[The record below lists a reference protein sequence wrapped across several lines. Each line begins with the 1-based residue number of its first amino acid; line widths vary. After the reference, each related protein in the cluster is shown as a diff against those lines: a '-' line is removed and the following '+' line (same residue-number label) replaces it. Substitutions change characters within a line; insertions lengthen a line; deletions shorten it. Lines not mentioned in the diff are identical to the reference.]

1 MRQTIFKG
9 ILKFMVITDT
19 LAMLSL
25 CIILASSVAEFPGLV
40 TAVIQREVG
49 GWSCGRQHPALYGS
63 FRKKQKKKQKG
74 SFSSSHIQNG
84 EQCRRQRGVCLRFY
98 NASNLPIIQTFLFF
112 HFELIL
118 NFSQEA
124 IYYSNQ
130 SRIINNKGCLLFTK
144 C

>member
-63 FRKKQKKKQKG
+63 FRKKQKKNRKVLFLAHTYKMESSVGVREGFVCAFTMLQTCP
-74 SFSSSHIQNG
+74 SFRLFYFSILSSFLIFPK
-84 EQCRRQRGVCLRFY
+84 RQY
-98 NASNLPIIQTFLFF
+98 TIAINL
-112 HFELIL
+112 EL
-118 NFSQEA
+118 
-124 IYYSNQ
+124 
-130 SRIINNKGCLLFTK
+130 
-144 C
+144 